1 MSGKRSQARAAVIR
15 AQRWQ
20 NSIQPEHSYRLGGQ
34 RHVDILV
41 ENLVPTLLFQVNWR
55 ACYAESFP
63 TVKPQSCYAG

>member
-15 AQRWQ
+15 AQGWQ
-20 NSIQPEHSYRLGGQ
+20 NSIQPEHSCRLGGQ

-41 ENLVPTLLFQVNWR
+41 ENLVPTLLFQVNSR
-55 ACYAESFP
+55 ACHAESLP